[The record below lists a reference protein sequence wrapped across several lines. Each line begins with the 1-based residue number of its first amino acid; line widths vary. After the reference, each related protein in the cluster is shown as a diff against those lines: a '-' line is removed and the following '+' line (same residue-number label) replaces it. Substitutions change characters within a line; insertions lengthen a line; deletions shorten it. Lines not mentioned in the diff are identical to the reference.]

1 MSTQMERLA
10 IELLALP
17 TSSRALLANQLL
29 ASLDEDNVPEI
40 SAEWLAE
47 AKRRAGELL
56 SGKVRGVPAEEVF
69 AELEQEVG

>member
-17 TSSRALLANQLL
+17 TASRALLANQLL
-29 ASLDEDNVPEI
+29 ASLDDADAPEI

-47 AKRRAGELL
+47 IDRRDAQIRDGSVQCVPADEVMRRARERV
-56 SGKVRGVPAEEVF
+56 K
-69 AELEQEVG
+69 

>member
-1 MSTQMERLA
+1 MSTQMERLV

-17 TSSRALLANQLL
+17 TASRALLANQLL

-47 AKRRAGELL
+47 IDRRDAQIRDGSVQCEPAEDVMRRARERV
-56 SGKVRGVPAEEVF
+56 K
-69 AELEQEVG
+69 